1 MTRPTDRWD
10 SGEAYE
16 AYCGR
21 WSRVVARE
29 FVRTLPIGPRCSWLD
44 VGCGTGAL
52 TEAVL
57 TLANPTAVCSIDPS
71 EAHVEHARRLIADR
85 RATFEVGEAQAIP
98 RDDKVFDA
106 VVSGL
111 VLNFVPDVAVAL
123 SEMTRVAVDGGLVAA
138 YVWDYAAG
146 MELMR
151 RFWDA
156 AVDLDPPAAALD
168 EGMRFP
174 LCRPEPLRAAFGTA
188 GLTDVEVGPIDIAT
202 PFRNFDDY
210 WTPFLGGPGP
220 APGYAKSLPEEDRLA
235 LRERLRT
242 TLPITADG
250 RIELTARA
258 WAVKCRKPH

>member
-29 FVRTLPIGPRCSWLD
+29 FVRSLPIGPGSWWLD
-44 VGCGTGAL
+44 IGCGTGAL

-57 TLANPTAVCSIDPS
+57 TFANPAAVCSIDPS
-71 EAHVEHARRLIADR
+71 GPHVEHARRLIADR

-98 RDDKVFDA
+98 RDDKAFDA

-156 AVDLDPPAAALD
+156 AVDLDPAAAALD
-168 EGMRFP
+168 EGIRFP
-174 LCRPEPLRAAFGTA
+174 LCRPEPLRAAFGEA
-188 GLTDVEVGPIDIAT
+188 GLTEVEVGPIDIPT

-220 APGYAKSLPEEDRLA
+220 APGYTKSLAEASRLA

-242 TLPITADG
+242 TLPLTADG
-250 RIELTARA
+250 HIELTARA
-258 WAVKCRKPH
+258 WAVKGRKPH

>member
-29 FVRTLPIGPRCSWLD
+29 FVGWLSIGPGCQWLD

-57 TLANPTAVCSIDPS
+57 TLAEPAAVCGIDPS
-71 EAHVEHARRLIADR
+71 RAHVEHARRLMADR
-85 RATFEVGEAQAIP
+85 RATFEVGNALAMQGDG
-98 RDDKVFDA
+98 RGFDA

-111 VLNFVPDVAVAL
+111 VLNFVPEVAVAL
-123 SEMTRVAVDGGLVAA
+123 SEMSRVAVAGEVVAA
-138 YVWDYAAG
+138 YVWDYAGG

-156 AVDLDPPAAALD
+156 AVALDPAAAEL
-168 EGMRFP
+168 E
-174 LCRPEPLRAAFGTA
+174 AAFGEA
-188 GLTDVEVGPIDIAT
+188 GLTEVDVRPIDIPT

-220 APGYAKSLPEEDRLA
+220 APGYTKSLPEERRRA
-235 LRERLRT
+235 LQERLRT
-242 TLPITADG
+242 TLPVTADG

-258 WAVKCRKPH
+258 WAVKGHKPR

>member
-29 FVRTLPIGPRCSWLD
+29 FVGWLPIGPGCQWLD

-57 TLANPTAVCSIDPS
+57 TLAEPAAVCGIDPS
-71 EAHVEHARRLIADR
+71 RAHVEHARRLMADR
-85 RATFEVGEAQAIP
+85 RATFEVGDALAIP
-98 RDDKVFDA
+98 ADGQRFDA

-123 SEMTRVAVDGGLVAA
+123 SEMSRVAVAGGVVGA
-138 YVWDYAAG
+138 YVWDYAGG

-156 AVDLDPPAAALD
+156 AVDLDPAAAELD
-168 EGMRFP
+168 EGIRFP
-174 LCRPEPLRAAFGTA
+174 LCRPEPLRAAFGEA
-188 GLTDVEVGPIDIAT
+188 GLTEVDVRPIDIPT

-210 WTPFLGGPGP
+210 WTPFLGCPGP
-220 APGYAKSLPEEDRLA
+220 APGYTKSLPEERRCA

-242 TLPITADG
+242 TLPVPADG

-258 WAVKCRKPH
+258 WAVKGHKPH